1 MKDVLME
8 TLRGLNAM
16 TFDEFDEFVESKAI
30 TNNLK
35 LERGGLFSGLDSWS
49 MCRDDAVVVEF
60 IVDFISEDE
69 EQFLFFSPTKEGLSI
84 AESIVDFLRCK
95 KMNRIKRVS
104 YGDTDLIDPKLLK
117 KIVEFAEQAK
127 QNILFE

>member
-1 MKDVLME
+1 MNLLE
-8 TLRGLNAM
+8 NAM
-16 TFDEFDEFVESKAI
+16 TFDEFVESKAI

-49 MCRDDAVVVEF
+49 MCRDAVVVEF
-60 IVDFISEDE
+60 ISEDE
-69 EQFLFFSPTKEGLSI
+69 GQFLFFSPTKEGLSI
-84 AESIVDFLRCK
+84 AESIVDFLRFK

>member
-1 MKDVLME
+1 MNLLE
-8 TLRGLNAM
+8 NAM
-16 TFDEFDEFVESKAI
+16 TFDEFVESKAI

-60 IVDFISEDE
+60 MSEDDG
-69 EQFLFFSPTKEGLSI
+69 QFLFFSPTKEGLSI
-84 AESIVDFLRCK
+84 AESIVDFLRFK

>member
-1 MKDVLME
+1 MNLLE
-8 TLRGLNAM
+8 NAM
-16 TFDEFDEFVESKAI
+16 TFDEFVESKAI

-49 MCRDDAVVVEF
+49 MCGDDAVVVEF
-60 IVDFISEDE
+60 ISEDE
-69 EQFLFFSPTKEGLSI
+69 GQFLFFSPTKEGLSI
-84 AESIVDFLRCK
+84 AESIVDFLRFK

-104 YGDTDLIDPKLLK
+104 YGTDLIDPKLLK